1 MKMDI
6 GPIASRVIADK
17 YKLKLGD
24 LLAEHSFKF
33 DQSGHL
39 RFLIRLCEMTS
50 AELEKN
56 EVMN

>member
-1 MKMDI
+1 MKMEV
-6 GPIASRVIADK
+6 GPIASRAIADK
-17 YKLKLGD
+17 YKLKLHG

-33 DQSGHL
+33 DQSSHL

-56 EVMN
+56 EEMN